1 MDEASSF
8 YDYPATNLTQ
18 ARFVKKY
25 KKEIDAWLKSK
36 RKGTFAREIQ
46 TSRNIGIYVPKKG
59 KVRHVKKATVVLGK
73 NNSDTEHHLIL
84 KREER
89 LSNYNVILA
98 VKFGNNPMLETI

>member
-8 YDYPATNLTQ
+8 YDYPAANLTQ

-46 TSRNIGIYVPKKG
+46 TSKNIGIYVPKKG

-73 NNSDTEHHLIL
+73 NNSELGYRIVTSYPI
-84 KREER
+84 
-89 LSNYNVILA
+89 
-98 VKFGNNPMLETI
+98 P